1 MKFFYMI
8 MMFTVL
14 SAIPGDHAVDEHIKR
29 SVPQSRA
36 YKPINLQKS
45 QKFSAWQKIIVS
57 QKAKKKLDHKKE

>member
-1 MKFFYMI
+1 
-8 MMFTVL
+8 L